1 LYSVLAFSIAQRV
14 HEFGVRMALGAQAH
28 DVMRLTLSVGL
39 APVFGGICAGVVL
52 ALLGGKYV
60 SSLLFNVAPRDPAV
74 LGTVC
79 AVLLGTGVLAS
90 LVPAIRAARV
100 DPATVLRSE

>member
-1 LYSVLAFSIAQRV
+1 
-14 HEFGVRMALGAQAH
+14 MALGAQTA
-28 DVMRLTLSVGL
+28 DLIRLTFSVGM
-39 APVFGGICAGVVL
+39 APVFAGIGAGLVL

-60 SSLLFNVAPRDPAV
+60 SSLLFDVAPRDPAV

-79 AVLLGTGVLAS
+79 AVLLATGVLAS

-100 DPATVLRSE
+100 DPAAALRSE